1 MHEIHGDQDCLG
13 EGERN
18 QEPDFDNRREPHGV
32 DQQFDRGQDRQINEN
47 CYVVGLG
54 VCFVSLMCYRL
65 SRHSFYR
72 SPPCRSCQPAYLL
85 EILARCEI
93 DSPSPLGGD
102 RIEFARLNFETHCLS
117 LVLRECRGAHHSPQI
132 KYTNVKIRIQTRSTK
147 CQYRPATSTN
157 RASTTVKGR

>member
-1 MHEIHGDQDCLG
+1 MHEIHGDQHCLG

-65 SRHSFYR
+65 SRHSYYR
-72 SPPCRSCQPAYLL
+72 SPPVVLASPHTCWKSWQDAKSTAPHPWEETESNLPDSTLKHIASVSCSANVAGRITYLK
-85 EILARCEI
+85 
-93 DSPSPLGGD
+93 S
-102 RIEFARLNFETHCLS
+102 NT
-117 LVLRECRGAHHSPQI
+117 
-132 KYTNVKIRIQTRSTK
+132 QT
-147 CQYRPATSTN
+147 
-157 RASTTVKGR
+157 